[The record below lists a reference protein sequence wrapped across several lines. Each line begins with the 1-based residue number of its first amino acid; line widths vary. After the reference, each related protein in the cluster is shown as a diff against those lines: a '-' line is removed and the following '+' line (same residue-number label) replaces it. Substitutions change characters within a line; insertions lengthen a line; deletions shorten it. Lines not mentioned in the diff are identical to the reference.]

1 MVSLSPSLVATIV
14 YGCLSALGGV
24 YGYVKAKS
32 KVSLISGLV
41 SGGLLLACGVLQG
54 LGLGWGRWLALGLTI
69 ALVITFG
76 VRLQKTG
83 KWMPA
88 GVMVALGAATAII
101 LGAS

>member
-1 MVSLSPSLVATIV
+1 
-14 YGCLSALGGV
+14 
-24 YGYVKAKS
+24 
-32 KVSLISGLV
+32 
-41 SGGLLLACGVLQG
+41 VLQG